1 MILMTVLGLF
11 LMFAATGI
19 DVVIRLRLRMAGEKA
34 VFLRGGTLDYGRY
47 LSVRKRFGWSAW
59 PLYAELAMY
68 VVGIVCFVIG
78 MVNTH
83 KLP

>member
-1 MILMTVLGLF
+1 MTLMTVFGLL

-19 DVVIRLRLRMAGEKA
+19 DVIIRLRMREAGEKA
-34 VFLRGGTLDYGRY
+34 VFLRGGTLDYRRY

-68 VVGIVCFVIG
+68 LVGIACFVIG
-78 MVNTH
+78 MVNTQ
-83 KLP
+83 KIP